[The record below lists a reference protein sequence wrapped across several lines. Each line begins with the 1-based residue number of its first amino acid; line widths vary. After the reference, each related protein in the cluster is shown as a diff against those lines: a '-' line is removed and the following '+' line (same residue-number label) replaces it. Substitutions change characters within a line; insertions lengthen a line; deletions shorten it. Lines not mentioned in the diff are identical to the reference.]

1 MTDFSHFEQKI
12 GVTFKNKDLLKQAF
26 VHRSFINEHRDLSL
40 AHNERLEFLGDAVL
54 ELAITHYLFEEYPEK
69 TEGDLTAYRAA
80 LVNANSLSQVG
91 TDLGVNEF
99 LLLSK
104 GEAKDVGRARQF
116 IIANTVEAVIGAI
129 YLDQGYEEAK
139 SFVLKHVIPLID
151 KIVATGALIDAKS
164 LFQER
169 AQEQKGITP
178 SYQILR
184 ETGPDHD
191 KLFVVGVFLNE
202 TMIASGEG
210 SSKQNAEQDAA
221 KNALEKSGWK

>member
-1 MTDFSHFEQKI
+1 MTDFSNFEQKI
-12 GVTFKNKDLLKQAF
+12 GITFKNKDLLKQAF
-26 VHRSFINEHRDLSL
+26 IHRSFINEHRDLSL

-91 TDLGVNEF
+91 IDVGINDF

-116 IIANTVEAVIGAI
+116 IIANAVEAIIGAI
-129 YLDQGYEEAK
+129 YLDQGYESAK
-139 SFVLKHVIPLID
+139 MFVLKHVRPLID
-151 KIVATGALIDAKS
+151 AIIESGALIDAKS

-178 SYQILR
+178 AYQILR

-191 KLFVVGVFLNE
+191 KQFVVGVFLNE

-210 SSKQNAEQDAA
+210 SSKQIAEQEAA
-221 KNALEKSGWK
+221 KNALQKSGWK

>member
-1 MTDFSHFEQKI
+1 MTDFSNFEQKI
-12 GVTFKNKDLLKQAF
+12 GITFKNKDLLKQAF
-26 VHRSFINEHRDLSL
+26 IHRSFINEHRDLSL

-54 ELAITHYLFEEYPEK
+54 ELAITHYLFEKYPEK

-91 TDLGVNEF
+91 TDIGVNDF

-104 GEAKDVGRARQF
+104 GESKDMGRARQF
-116 IIANTVEAVIGAI
+116 IIANAVEAVIGAI
-129 YLDQGYEEAK
+129 YLDQGYEQAK
-139 SFVLKHVIPLID
+139 EFVLKNIISLID
-151 KIVATGALIDAKS
+151 AIVSSGALVDAKS

-178 SYQILR
+178 AYQIVR

-191 KLFVVGVFLNE
+191 KQFVVGVFLNE
-202 TMIASGEG
+202 AMIASGEG
-210 SSKQNAEQDAA
+210 SSKQIAEQDAA
-221 KNALEKSGWK
+221 KNALQKSGWK

>member
-1 MTDFSHFEQKI
+1 MTDFSNFEQKI
-12 GVTFKNKDLLKQAF
+12 GITFKNKDLLKQAF
-26 VHRSFINEHRDLSL
+26 IHRSFINEHRDLSL

-91 TDLGVNEF
+91 IDVGINDF

-116 IIANTVEAVIGAI
+116 IIANAVEAIIGAI
-129 YLDQGYEEAK
+129 YLDQGYESAK
-139 SFVLKHVIPLID
+139 MFVLKHVRPLID
-151 KIVATGALIDAKS
+151 AIIESGALIDAKS

-178 SYQILR
+178 AYQILR

-210 SSKQNAEQDAA
+210 SSKQIAEQEAA
-221 KNALEKSGWK
+221 KNALQKSGWK